1 MLGIINYPGFLLSA
15 ILLNLTP
22 GADTIYIL
30 SKTAVGGRR
39 RGIVSALGISTGCLV
54 HTVLAALGL
63 SAILSS
69 SATAF
74 NLMKLLGAGYLIAMG
89 VRTIRSKESLFQMD
103 TDEKD
108 EGLWAVYR
116 QGVLTNVLNPKV
128 ALFFLALLPQFVET
142 GNRFGPIPFLVLGL
156 TFCITG
162 TFWCVFVACIG
173 TLFNRILR
181 SSPSAQWGAS
191 KIPGGMYVRVGINVL
206 RARIES

>member
-108 EGLWAVYR
+108 EGLWTVYR

-173 TLFNRILR
+173 TFFNRILR
-181 SSPSAQWGAS
+181 STPSAQWGAS
-191 KIPGGMYVRVGINVL
+191 KITGGIYVLLGLNVL